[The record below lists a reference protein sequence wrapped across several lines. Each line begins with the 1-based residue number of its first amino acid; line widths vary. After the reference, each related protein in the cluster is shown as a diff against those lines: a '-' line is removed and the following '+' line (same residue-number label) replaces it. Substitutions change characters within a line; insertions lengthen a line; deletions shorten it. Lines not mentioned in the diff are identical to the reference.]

1 MIFRQSKND
10 QFLFVALA
18 VVLLALGACQS
29 KGKSSGESKKSSTA
43 TSESVDSLDDIDEKN
58 TLSSSHRDS
67 DTGKNVQEINPNSS
81 TGHSS
86 SPDSVPA
93 ALTKRLQEALREQN
107 ENSIMKAAAD
117 ILAGYPQDILAL
129 NSMAMS
135 HYRQGRMTMAK
146 YFLNKAIKLNSQ
158 YAEIHSNLGLVFL
171 AEKEKR
177 SAIQSFRKAL
187 QVNPRDPVASANLG
201 AIYVVEKDYDKAAV
215 LLETSVKAGFKDYKT
230 MTNYGVSLAA
240 QEKYGQALSAYQTAL
255 EQQQQSQETILNLAI
270 LQIVHFKKMREGQD
284 LLNRL
289 KFVETKPEWRT
300 LIKDL
305 EKRTQMSLQ

>member
-1 MIFRQSKND
+1 MIFQNFDRKWM
-10 QFLFVALA
+10 
-18 VVLLALGACQS
+18 LLLVFAAMLQGLGACQS
-29 KGKSSGESKKSSTA
+29 KGKSADSKKSTVS
-43 TSESVDSLDDIDEKN
+43 SNDSVDPLDDIDEKN
-58 TLSSSHRDS
+58 TLSSSHRDNES
-67 DTGKNVQEINPNSS
+67 GKSVQEINPGSS
-81 TGHSS
+81 GGVSQ
-86 SPDSVPA
+86 A
-93 ALTKRLQEALREQN
+93 AENAPTTLTKKLQDALREQN
-107 ENSIMKAAAD
+107 ENHIMKAAAD

-158 YAEIHSNLGLVFL
+158 YAELHSNLGLVFL

-177 SAIQSFRKAL
+177 SAIQSFRRAL
-187 QVNPRDPVASANLG
+187 QVNPRDPVSSANLG
-201 AIYVVEKDYDKAAV
+201 AIYVVERDYDKAIV
-215 LLETSVKAGFKDYKT
+215 LLEASVKAGFKDYKT
-230 MTNYGVSLAA
+230 MTNYGVALTA
-240 QEKYGQALSAYQTAL
+240 QEKYAQALSAYQAAL

-270 LQIVHFKKMREGQD
+270 LQIVHMKKMREGQD

-305 EKRTQMSLQ
+305 EKRTQMSLE